1 MSIPPLNGSAV
12 RTVKEIRY
20 LFPVV
25 EGGSATRV
33 MKGSMQ
39 FEEKEERS
47 LLLARVQR
55 LCRIGRSAG

>member
-1 MSIPPLNGSAV
+1 MTIPPFNGSAV
-12 RTVKEIRY
+12 RTVKKIRY

-33 MKGSMQ
+33 MKGSAQ
-39 FEEKEERS
+39 FEEKEE
-47 LLLARVQR
+47 RVQR

>member
-1 MSIPPLNGSAV
+1 MMIPPFNDNAV
-12 RTVKEIRY
+12 RKVKKIRY
-20 LFPVV
+20 LFLVV

-33 MKGSMQ
+33 MEGSAQ

-55 LCRIGRSAG
+55 LCRIG

>member
-1 MSIPPLNGSAV
+1 MTIPPFNGSAV
-12 RTVKEIRY
+12 RTVRKIRC
-20 LFPVV
+20 LFAVV

-33 MKGSMQ
+33 MKGSAQ